1 MALIAHTADWHIGR
15 NLLGCD
21 RRDDHRAVLAEVC
34 EQIEQR
40 RPDLVVHS
48 GDVFDGLRPATE
60 DLQLAIEMLQRIA
73 EVAPTIVLMGNHD
86 SPAYFR
92 LFSTILGDQQRL
104 RFLTCAKEP
113 KDGGIID
120 VPTDAGQR
128 IRVAAV
134 PFIHENRQI
143 DWFGDPQRFM
153 ADYSGRIATI
163 NEVLGEGLAD
173 GYDAQRDVL
182 LYAAHLYVAGAHW
195 ARSERPLH
203 VSDVYATRSETLP
216 HVSYAAFGHIH
227 KPQQLPGA
235 QLGHYCGSTLQLDF
249 GEQGEQKSLVFV
261 TAEPGQPA
269 AVELVPLQAGRRVIA
284 LRGGLE
290 QIAAS
295 AEAAGDALVKV
306 IVDTDEPIAD
316 LSDRVRE
323 ALPDAT
329 FVDIQ
334 QALTG
339 TKLQSLGEAELDEQ
353 EQLGVNE
360 LFARFLSEHGTRTA
374 AAELVHELFCFL
386 DQAAS
391 EEKPPRDWVPAVRE
405 LLGTV
410 LPAAPALEAPIDRQ
424 LVQGSPA

>member
-1 MALIAHTADWHIGR
+1 
-15 NLLGCD
+15 
-21 RRDDHRAVLAEVC
+21 
-34 EQIEQR
+34 
-40 RPDLVVHS
+40 
-48 GDVFDGLRPATE
+48 
-60 DLQLAIEMLQRIA
+60 
-73 EVAPTIVLMGNHD
+73 MGNHD

-92 LFSTILGDQQRL
+92 LFSTILGDQERL
-104 RFLTCAKEP
+104 RFLTHAKEP
-113 KDGGIID
+113 KHGGIID
-120 VPTDAGQR
+120 VPTGAGQR

-153 ADYSGRIATI
+153 ADYSARIATI

-173 GYDAQRDVL
+173 GYDAEHDVL

-216 HVSYAAFGHIH
+216 QVSYAAFGHIH

-261 TAEPGQPA
+261 TAEPGQLA
-269 AVELVPLQAGRRVIA
+269 TVQLVPLQAGRRVIA
-284 LRGGLE
+284 LRGGLA

-295 AEAAGDALVKV
+295 AEEAGDALVKV

-323 ALPDAT
+323 ALPHAT

-353 EQLGVNE
+353 KQLGVNE
-360 LFARFLSEHGTRTA
+360 LFAQYLSEHGTRTTEA
-374 AAELVHELFCFL
+374 QLVHELFCSL

-391 EEKPPRDWVPAVRE
+391 EEQPAKDWVPALRE
-405 LLGTV
+405 LLDTP
-410 LPAAPALEAPIDRQ
+410 LPPAPALPSATDAQP
-424 LVQGSPA
+424 VQEPPA